1 MIPLES
7 RKGDRTKGETMNLTK
22 RGVIVRNIS
31 IVLLVL
37 VAVVVAE
44 RVTTP
49 DACKVEFS
57 QMSQGCKDLLYP

>member
-7 RKGDRTKGETMNLTK
+7 RKGDKAKGETMNLTK

-37 VAVVVAE
+37 VAFVVAE

-49 DACKVEFS
+49 DACKVDVN

>member
-1 MIPLES
+1 
-7 RKGDRTKGETMNLTK
+7 MNLTK

-31 IVLLVL
+31 IFLLVL
-37 VAVVVAE
+37 VAFVVAE

-49 DACKVEFS
+49 DACKVDVN

>member
-1 MIPLES
+1 
-7 RKGDRTKGETMNLTK
+7 MNLTK

-37 VAVVVAE
+37 VAFVVAE
-44 RVTTP
+44 RITTP
-49 DACKVEFS
+49 DACNVDVT